1 MNIKYWYLAL
11 AMTLAMM
18 FLLLETGKTLVS
30 PYTPLGI
37 VNLELARSKSSVR
50 NILNIW
56 STPNGHGNE
65 IDNIKVARQN
75 TYWDFVF
82 ILCYVVFFIL
92 SARHI
97 KSWFHKRSFWA
108 TVSPTIMICCI
119 SAGILDILENIGMLA
134 SLHRYIQTWVI
145 YSTFLCSMLKWV
157 LVGLILLYLGS
168 AVLFKLSLKK
178 TK

>member
-1 MNIKYWYLAL
+1 MHIKYWYLAL
-11 AMTLAMM
+11 ALTLAMM

-56 STPNGHGNE
+56 STPNGHGKDV
-65 IDNIKVARQN
+65 DNIKVARQN

-92 SARHI
+92 SAWHV

-108 TVSPTIMICCI
+108 SVSPIIIACCI
-119 SAGILDILENIGMLA
+119 FAGILDILENIGMLA

-145 YSTFLCSMLKWV
+145 YSTFICAMLKWV
-157 LVGLILLYLGS
+157 LVALILLYLGS
-168 AVLFKLSLKK
+168 AVMIKLCLKK
-178 TK
+178 IK